1 MDDSKIVDL
10 YWARSDSAIAET
22 AKKFG
27 AYCRTIAYNVLQN
40 PEDSDEC
47 VNDTYMRAWNSM
59 PDKRPSALAPYL
71 GRITRNLA
79 LSRVTD
85 KNRLKR
91 GGGEVALALDE
102 LDECIAA
109 KGGVEA
115 AFDEKELSHAI
126 DTFLRTLPERECSIF
141 LRRYWYVDSVQDIAA
156 RYALRENTAK
166 SILFRTR
173 EKLRRYLAG
182 EGILV

>member
-27 AYCRTIAYNVLQN
+27 AYCRTIAYNVLQD

-59 PDKRPSALAPYL
+59 PDKRPPALAPYL

-85 KNRLKR
+85 KNRKKR
-91 GGGEVALALDE
+91 GGGEFTLAIE
-102 LDECIAA
+102 
-109 KGGVEA
+109 
-115 AFDEKELSHAI
+115 
-126 DTFLRTLPERECSIF
+126 
-141 LRRYWYVDSVQDIAA
+141 
-156 RYALRENTAK
+156 
-166 SILFRTR
+166 
-173 EKLRRYLAG
+173 
-182 EGILV
+182 